1 MTIADMF
8 GQSVI
13 VTLLGMG
20 VVFSFLIILIIAITL
35 AGKIIHAFGL
45 DKDLQAKVSPT
56 APVIAAAP
64 SVGTANTAAVTAA
77 IAAAVTD
84 YRKTHA

>member
-35 AGKIIHAFGL
+35 AGKVIHTLGL
-45 DKDLQAKVSPT
+45 DKDLQAKVSAT
-56 APVIAAAP
+56 APVMAAP
-64 SVGTANTAAVTAA
+64 SVETANTAAITAA
-77 IAAAVTD
+77 ISAAVTE
-84 YRKTHA
+84 YRRTHS